1 MPRHC
6 SALPR
11 TPADAFSSAVQLP
24 AVHLSPSSCAAL
36 HGAHEARQ
44 AAASMLPCHGMQQA
58 LLTNISKRNQTGHNE
73 GRLCRRE
80 GGLHLTKEKDIWEES
95 ARSGMWNVSAQQS
108 DKTGQSPA
116 AVGRRWG
123 GCGQSQHGSS
133 TQHHTHTEVS
143 CCSAQRCHLKPMCW
157 SPTGRLE
164 TWKWNGKQSSMMRGT
179 GSPAPPGEAFCHSN
193 CKLVCVHEH
202 ALQAHQ
208 GHQHQVRINCLN
220 QRAAPAQ
227 HQVHLWRAQAQL
239 WAGHRW
245 DLTSLTGLWLC
256 TLVYIYHRR
265 AVAIICNITEQP
277 MERIYKINYGMQLY
291 LQWI

>member
-1 MPRHC
+1 MHLAQQYNCLQCTSAHPAVLPCMVPMRHGRLPPPCCHAMGCSRHC
-6 SALPR
+6 WPTSVKGTKLDTMR
-11 TPADAFSSAVQLP
+11 V
-24 AVHLSPSSCAAL
+24 
-36 HGAHEARQ
+36 
-44 AAASMLPCHGMQQA
+44 
-58 LLTNISKRNQTGHNE
+58 N
-73 GRLCRRE
+73 CRRE
-80 GGLHLTKEKDIWEES
+80 GGLHLTKEKDIWAES

-239 WAGHRW
+239 WGGHRW